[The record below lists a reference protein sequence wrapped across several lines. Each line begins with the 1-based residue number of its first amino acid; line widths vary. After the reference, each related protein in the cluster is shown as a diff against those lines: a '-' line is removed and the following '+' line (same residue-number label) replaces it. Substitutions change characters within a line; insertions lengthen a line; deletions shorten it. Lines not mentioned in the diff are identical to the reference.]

1 MSSSSSSSTAQ
12 GTLAPA
18 AAPPTGAG
26 SGAGA
31 PHASTVAAAVAA
43 AAPSSTAVAPKAV
56 AVAGGDPLGQA
67 DDQLYRFYKLYAD
80 TIWEVQQLKEY
91 DTEKVRE
98 ARQRAGIRRN

>member
-18 AAPPTGAG
+18 AIPPTGAG

-43 AAPSSTAVAPKAV
+43 AAPSSTPVAPK

-91 DTEKVRE
+91 DTEKVRA
-98 ARQRAGIRRN
+98 ARQRAGIRRGG